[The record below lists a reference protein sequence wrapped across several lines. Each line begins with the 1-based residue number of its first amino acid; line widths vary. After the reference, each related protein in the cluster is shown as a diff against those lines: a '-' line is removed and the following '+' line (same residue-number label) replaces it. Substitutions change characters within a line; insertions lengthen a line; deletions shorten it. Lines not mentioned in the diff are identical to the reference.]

1 MEESRVNAEMRVE
14 SSVPVQARVSMI
26 DLARLDAYW
35 REVEGVTVRSM
46 SQLVAWSVSALV
58 EVIENNGKMPKGIGS
73 VREANRHLVGR
84 GLYQRSMMKRN
95 RKVETALRFESMRE
109 EGIDPKVYDPR
120 EYNQVHNK
128 QSVQVFEGAMGSA
141 LGGAMGADRDVMLSD
156 SEWKEIQDKIGESKK
171 VEVGEVVKVAKE
183 SGVVD

>member
-1 MEESRVNAEMRVE
+1 MTMNETRINAETRVE
-14 SSVPVQARVSMI
+14 SSVPVQARVSMV

-46 SQLVAWSVSALV
+46 SQLVGWSVSALV

-73 VREANRHLVGR
+73 VREANRHLIDR
-84 GLYQRSMMKRN
+84 GLYQKSMMKRN

-128 QSVQVFEGAMGSA
+128 QSVEVLDTA
-141 LGGAMGADRDVMLSD
+141 LSD
-156 SEWKEIQDKIGESKK
+156 GEWKEIQDRIGESKK
-171 VEVGEVVKVAKE
+171 GEISEVVKVAKE